1 MEEERMLHCV
11 SCRAQDQHGS
21 SKGSQKGSH
30 KGDQQDKFQGGQKG
44 GHKGEGGRLD
54 LAMMPCS
61 SPPTGAT
68 KGNGRGNCFVSLLSL

>member
-1 MEEERMLHCV
+1 VCHAARRTNTAAPRE
-11 SCRAQDQHGS
+11 
-21 SKGSQKGSH
+21 
-30 KGDQQDKFQGGQKG
+30 DKFQGGQKG

-68 KGNGRGNCFVSLLSL
+68 KGNGRGNCFVSLLSP